1 LLAVMIVVIIADSRR
16 GSALQTHR
24 GGVELTP
31 LRISRRLPVRPQCLV
46 DTDALTGGRV
56 DVDHAG
62 AQSTKY
68 LTIYRKIIVSLS

>member
-24 GGVELTP
+24 GVELTP
-31 LRISRRLPVRPQCLV
+31 LRISRRLPARPHCLV